1 VADLQVGSMPYIVNY
16 LLPLTPNKA
25 NDVCYFW
32 ECLIELTH
40 PLAIGYFVML
50 VPSWCL
56 IILFA
61 LCKTD
66 MALPAH
72 SIFIVLY
79 CTVMCG

>member
-1 VADLQVGSMPYIVNY
+1 VAELQVGSMPYTVSY

-32 ECLIELTH
+32 ECLIDLTH

-56 IILFA
+56 IILLA
-61 LCKTD
+61 LLK
-66 MALPAH
+66 LIWNYLHH

-79 CTVMCG
+79 CT